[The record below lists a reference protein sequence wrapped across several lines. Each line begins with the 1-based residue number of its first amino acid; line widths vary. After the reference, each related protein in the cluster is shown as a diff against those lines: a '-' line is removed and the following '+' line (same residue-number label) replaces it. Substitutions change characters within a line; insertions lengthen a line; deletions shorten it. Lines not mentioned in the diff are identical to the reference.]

1 MFKQKEM
8 FKKKRKV
15 KKNLILDK
23 QKDPTPWKTYHIF
36 KQENPKLKSPS
47 VLKKERSVLKFFQ
60 KKEVK

>member
-1 MFKQKEM
+1 MFEQKET

-36 KQENPKLKSPS
+36 KQENAKLKSSS

-60 KKEVK
+60 KKEVR

>member
-1 MFKQKEM
+1 MFEQKET
-8 FKKKRKV
+8 FKKKIEV

-23 QKDPTPWKTYHIF
+23 QKDPTPWKTYHIL